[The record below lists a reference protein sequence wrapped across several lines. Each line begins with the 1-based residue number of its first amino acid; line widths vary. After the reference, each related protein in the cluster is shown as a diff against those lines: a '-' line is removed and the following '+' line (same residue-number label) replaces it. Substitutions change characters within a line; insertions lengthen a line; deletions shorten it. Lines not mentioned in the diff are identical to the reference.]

1 MAHLRRSRAARRAT
15 DAIRKSGRA
24 PDPPAVIAAAVLSY
38 LRTRFPLPESAVT
51 PAEIAAALLES
62 RVPAEM
68 AEEVA
73 EVFRDCDRARF
84 APPGDSGAGLAADAE
99 AAITRLEALA

>member
-15 DAIRKSGRA
+15 EAIRKAGRT
-24 PDPPAVIAAAVLSY
+24 PDPPATIAAAVLSY

-51 PAEIAAALLES
+51 PAEIEAALQETN
-62 RVPAEM
+62 VPPDAAELT
-68 AEEVA
+68 AD
-73 EVFRDCDRARF
+73 VFRACDRARF
-84 APPGDSGAGLAADAE
+84 APPGDHGAALADNAQ